1 MDRKVRFV
9 SDSEVETVHIVRP
22 NHLNGAERLF
32 GGTLMQWIDEVG
44 GLVAK
49 RHAKTNVVTASVDRL
64 QFLKGAYLK
73 DVVVLQGKITHVGRT
88 SMEVKVESYIED
100 IEGHQ
105 TLINRAYLTMVG
117 VDKDDKPTTVPE
129 LRLCTDAE
137 RVEWDKAERR
147 MAARKEAQQEGF
159 Y

>member
-1 MDRKVRFV
+1 MERKIRFV

-32 GGTLMQWIDEVG
+32 GGVLMQWIDEVG

-100 IEGHQ
+100 VEGNQ

-117 VDKDDKPTTVPE
+117 VDKNDKPTMVPD
-129 LRLCTDAE
+129 LRLCTDEE
-137 RVEWDKAERR
+137 RKEWDKAERR
-147 MAARKEAQQEGF
+147 MEARKQAQQEGF

>member
-1 MDRKVRFV
+1 
-9 SDSEVETVHIVRP
+9 
-22 NHLNGAERLF
+22 
-32 GGTLMQWIDEVG
+32 MQWIDEVG

-100 IEGHQ
+100 VEGNQ

-117 VDKDDKPTTVPE
+117 VDKNDKPTMVPD
-129 LRLCTDAE
+129 LRLCTDEE
-137 RVEWDKAERR
+137 RKEWDKAERR
-147 MAARKEAQQEGF
+147 MEARKQAQQEGF

>member
-32 GGTLMQWIDEVG
+32 GGILMQWIDEVG

-100 IEGHQ
+100 IEGNQ

-117 VDKDDKPTTVPE
+117 VDQNDKPTTVPE

-137 RVEWDKAERR
+137 RKEWDKAERR